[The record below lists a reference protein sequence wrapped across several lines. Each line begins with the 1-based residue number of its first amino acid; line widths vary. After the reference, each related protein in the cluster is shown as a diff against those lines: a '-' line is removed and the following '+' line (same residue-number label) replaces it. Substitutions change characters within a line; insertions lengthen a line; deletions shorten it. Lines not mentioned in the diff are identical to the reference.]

1 MRSRNRPNTDCFWGY
16 FPPIF
21 CRRTQCWTL
30 DCLSLWCIS
39 VNARLKWSHD
49 RHRTNAKNDT
59 RGNEALGETILRFFP
74 LRSFFLIKSPT
85 SSIPFSIRISSPMIV
100 PSAIQIM
107 THKISAVSNA
117 LLNPIKW
124 LRVPKRKSLLLWI
137 SRLFYFWRSPPPRFQ
152 EEPLP
157 HFVLT
162 EYGQGYLS
170 SPSQYS
176 RFCFAVLALAVT
188 YRVSLP

>member
-1 MRSRNRPNTDCFWGY
+1 MVLFIFERWFERWDNEFPRTRAKGDARLAKTNYGGL
-16 FPPIF
+16 PPIISLRPPMTKTNTRNYGPVLVIF
-21 CRRTQCWTL
+21 CLYQGITL
-30 DCLSLWCIS
+30 SSNPFFICIY
-39 VNARLKWSHD
+39 L
-49 RHRTNAKNDT
+49 
-59 RGNEALGETILRFFP
+59 F
-74 LRSFFLIKSPT
+74 
-85 SSIPFSIRISSPMIV
+85 

-117 LLNPIKW
+117 LLNPMKM
-124 LRVPKRKSLLLWI
+124 VTSAKRKSLLLWI
-137 SRLFYFWRSPPPRFQ
+137 SRLFYFWRSTHPRFQ

-188 YRVSLP
+188 YHVSLP